1 MTSAELEQRIK
12 QIIVEALQLHDV
24 LPDSIVTDAPLF
36 GAGLG
41 LDSIDALELASALEK
56 NFNVAFSETNPEM
69 RAAFQSVAGLATF
82 IAKHAKQESQP

>member
-1 MTSAELEQRIK
+1 MTSVELEKRIK
-12 QIIVEALQLHDV
+12 EIIVEALQLHDV
-24 LPDSIVTDAPLF
+24 KPESIVTSDPLF

-56 NFNVAFSETNPEM
+56 NFKVTFSETDPTM

-82 IAKHAKQESQP
+82 IAKNQGAKK